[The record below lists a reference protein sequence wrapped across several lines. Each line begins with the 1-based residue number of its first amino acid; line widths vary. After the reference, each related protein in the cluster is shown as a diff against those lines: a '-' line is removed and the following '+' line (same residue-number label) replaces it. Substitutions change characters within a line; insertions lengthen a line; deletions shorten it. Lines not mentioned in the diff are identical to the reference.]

1 MFDQLFAPCLLGE
14 TLGKMELF
22 ATLIIIGGIALT
34 TSSSIGAA
42 TPKLVPCQLVAR
54 YTSSEVVIISVALV
68 VVMLCMMF
76 LIHMSKY
83 RPRSLNALI
92 PVFYAFVAG
101 GWGAIMNATL
111 KAVGEIIQSAGSAV
125 INPWTT
131 LIPYLQ
137 IIFCIFG
144 AVLMISYINQGLGNF
159 DAVVFLPLYNCLYIV
174 LSSTY
179 GGIFYI
185 EFGGMTQLGL
195 ILFSIGIVTTF
206 IGVGLLSLRGHKIE
220 NIADLKASIRDL
232 PLELASAGDVNI
244 EELPV
249 SPEERRKAF
258 LNSSRSKG
266 WIVQDENLLF
276 LGGSVRGFHHDV
288 GRRKKRNNRL
298 HGAMHAVT
306 AAGSGAA
313 HAVAVAGGTAMHT
326 VAHAGTGAA
335 HAVAHAGSRLV
346 TKKNKIEPGNG
357 ETDSQQ
363 PSVQD
368 DSEAPMTVIDEE
380 NNQAT

>member
-1 MFDQLFAPCLLGE
+1 
-14 TLGKMELF
+14 MELF

-54 YTSSEVVIISVALV
+54 YTSTEVVIITAVLIV
-68 VVMLCMMF
+68 VILGMMF

-83 RPRSLNALI
+83 RPRRLNVLI

-111 KAVGEIIQSAGSAV
+111 KAVGEIIQSAGSAA

-195 ILFSIGIVTTF
+195 ILFSVGIITTF

-220 NIADLKASIRDL
+220 TIEDFKTSLRDL
-232 PLELASAGDVNI
+232 PLELASPGDVDI
-244 EELPV
+244 QDLPV

-258 LNSSRSKG
+258 LNSSRNKG

-288 GRRKKRNNRL
+288 GRRKKNRL

-306 AAGSGAA
+306 TAGSGAA
-313 HAVAVAGGTAMHT
+313 HAVAVVGGNAMHT
-326 VAHAGTGAA
+326 AA
-335 HAVAHAGSRLV
+335 HAVAHAGSKLV

-363 PSVQD
+363 QSVQEG
-368 DSEAPMTVIDEE
+368 SEAPMTVIDEE